1 MFYLRA
7 IFRLLVLTTF
17 IIFLLSVLD
26 ADTKVV
32 DHTRGWCLSMNVG
45 YHRFGPQLQTDIELD
60 EKDDKTLVELLWYTM
75 AYMHLHKE
83 DVTALKAILT
93 E

>member
-1 MFYLRA
+1 MK
-7 IFRLLVLTTF
+7 
-17 IIFLLSVLD
+17 FLEKTPLHPLSSFFFLSVLD

-32 DHTRGWCLSMNVG
+32 DHTRAWCLSMNIG
-45 YHRFGPQLQTDIELD
+45 YHRFGPQLHTDVELD

-75 AYMHLHKE
+75 SYMHQHRE
-83 DVTALKAILT
+83 DVVALKQILT